1 MTHEEIKLLELLKF
15 TVNQKAVQA
24 SGLMNTGFV
33 EIDNFWKGQY
43 MAFNEVYS
51 LLKNITDSE
60 LLKCDVC
67 GCTPTVIT
75 KTDRGTFCKDHIKY

>member
-24 SGLMNTGFV
+24 SENMWDSQTY
-33 EIDNFWKGQY
+33 EFWKGQY

-51 LLKNITDSE
+51 LLNNLTDSE

-75 KTDRGTFCKDHIKY
+75 RTDRGTFCKDHIKY